1 MRWKKLIILFVTSSL
16 TLSANITDKIDLMHT
31 LERSRVLSM
40 RIIKS
45 HALVGTGN
53 PFNNPEK
60 QLEKDYTA
68 LKKNLTDAHDYL
80 VNHPQDVDT
89 AIPPLIQKA
98 QEYFA
103 KLAEGDLLHA
113 ADADHAIP
121 FFQALEKSRVQINK
135 AAEILTQDKAQRD
148 YVFFTTRISTIAQK
162 MGAVYLY
169 KVWGIALPDLDKHFA
184 MMTKKSAKSMKAL
197 KNFAQKLDEKTRKDV
212 LDNIKEMQLQL
223 QFFIMSR
230 RFKSFIPTLLYDK
243 SNRIE
248 QENIKIEKILN
259 TININY

>member
-1 MRWKKLIILFVTSSL
+1 MHWKKLIILFGVLSL
-16 TLSANITDKIDLMHT
+16 SLSANITNQTDLMHT

-45 HALVGTGN
+45 HALIGTGN

-68 LKKNLTDAHDYL
+68 LKANLTDSRNYL
-80 VNHPQDVDT
+80 VKHPHDVDP
-89 AIPPLIQKA
+89 AVLPLVQKA
-98 QEYFA
+98 QEHFA
-103 KLAEGDLLHA
+103 KLTQGDLLHA
-113 ADADHAIP
+113 ADAEHAIP

-135 AAEILTQDKAQRD
+135 AAEILTKDKAQRD

-169 KVWGIALPDLDKHFA
+169 KVWGIALPDLDKHFEV
-184 MMTKKSAKSMKAL
+184 MTKKSAKSMEAL
-197 KNFAQKLDEKTRKDV
+197 KNFAQKLDGKIKNDV
-212 LDNIKEMQLQL
+212 LDAIKEMRLDL

-230 RFKSFIPTLLYDK
+230 QFKSFIPTLLYYK
-243 SNRIE
+243 SNKIE
-248 QENIKIEKILN
+248 QRNIEIENILHKKM
-259 TININY
+259 